1 MEIET
6 KVPIVNPT
14 KELNNILKYNFGKAK
29 IVLKSDK
36 YYFTKSYESKNFLR
50 IRCEKIQNKFTP
62 PHVYEYINEC
72 LKRDLPPK
80 IEIDVFATTLTSKDK
95 TVNSHGYEENV
106 EAETELGPVD
116 LLDLEKTFSVF
127 GLFKK
132 FEKNKLS
139 VMFQLLDEPFN
150 VEFVYAFG
158 DDWTKGKWYCEIETT
173 DELQERYGTEDW
185 KIEEYESRIAAIF
198 AQLGLDIKDRDNRS
212 WVEILGLKEPKRIL
226 TPEEKIK
233 LIRNK

>member
-14 KELNNILKYNFGKAK
+14 KELDNILKYNFGKVK

-36 YYFTKSYESKNFLR
+36 YYFTKFCESKNFLR
-50 IRCEKIQNKFTP
+50 IRCEKIQNRFKP
-62 PHVYEYINEC
+62 PHVYEFINEC

-80 IEIDVFATTLTSKDK
+80 IEINVFATTLTSKDK
-95 TVNSHGYEENV
+95 TINGHGYEENV

-116 LLDLEKTFSVF
+116 VSSLEKTLEVF

-132 FEKNKLS
+132 FEKNKFS

-173 DELQERYGTEDW
+173 DELQERCGTKDW
-185 KIEEYESRIAAIF
+185 GIDEYEAKILTIF
-198 AQLGLDIKDRDNRS
+198 THIGLDIENRDNRS
-212 WVEILGLKEPKRIL
+212 WVEILGLKEAQ
-226 TPEEKIK
+226 
-233 LIRNK
+233 

>member
-14 KELNNILKYNFGKAK
+14 KELDNILKYNFGKAK

-36 YYFTKSYESKNFLR
+36 YYFTTFYESKNFLR
-50 IRCEKIQNKFTP
+50 IRHELIQNKFE
-62 PHVYEYINEC
+62 PHVYEFINEC
-72 LKRDLPPK
+72 LKRDLPPQL
-80 IEIDVFATTLTSKDK
+80 EVDTFATTLTSKDK

-106 EAETELGPVD
+106 EAETELGNVD
-116 LLDLEKTFSVF
+116 LIDLDKTFSVF

-150 VEFVYAFG
+150 VEFVYSFG

-173 DELQERYGTEDW
+173 DELQERCVTKDW

-198 AQLGLDIKDRDNRS
+198 ARLGLDIKDRDNRS
-212 WVEILGLKEPKRIL
+212 WVEILGLKGLK
-226 TPEEKIK
+226 K
-233 LIRNK
+233 